1 MARTSSPDL
10 FSINAAADALGRTR
24 RTVTRALKNTKPDGI
39 KSGLKKW
46 KMKTIISAIDRN
58 SQAPINDP
66 RTMSNESTALDRE
79 TQAAFKLFDAP
90 FDAMMNA
97 TPLAKQREFA
107 KQAGPLLVAALEL
120 MRERDT
126 ADGLHEEHVLLRANQ
141 IYVMTLKMMERAC
154 EWEGTSNAFNLL
166 NPETEDEAEED

>member
-1 MARTSSPDL
+1 MPRKSSPDL
-10 FSINAAADALGRTR
+10 FSINAAAEALSRSR
-24 RTVTRALKNTKPDGI
+24 RTVSRALKNVKPDSVQ
-39 KSGLKKW
+39 SGLAKW
-46 KMKTIISAIDRN
+46 SMKHIISAIDKN
-58 SQAPINDP
+58 TQAPINDP
-66 RTMSNESTALDRE
+66 RTMSDESNALDRE

-97 TPLAKQREFA
+97 KPLAKQREFA
-107 KQAGPLLVAALEL
+107 KQVGPLLVTALEL

-154 EWEGTSNAFNLL
+154 EWEGTSNAFDLL
-166 NPETEDEAEED
+166 NAAEEEE